1 MISFY
6 FVPLQKK
13 KKKTIFTPIIIMP
26 TMITFLCLGICH
38 VQNIFGA
45 PTCMVIK
52 GSVEMSTPSLL
63 EIVPNF
69 VFLPF
74 QLRPIQGR

>member
-13 KKKTIFTPIIIMP
+13 IKAIFTPIITMT

-38 VQNIFGA
+38 VQSIFGA
-45 PTCMVIK
+45 PTWMVIK
-52 GSVEMSTPSLL
+52 GSVETSTLSLL